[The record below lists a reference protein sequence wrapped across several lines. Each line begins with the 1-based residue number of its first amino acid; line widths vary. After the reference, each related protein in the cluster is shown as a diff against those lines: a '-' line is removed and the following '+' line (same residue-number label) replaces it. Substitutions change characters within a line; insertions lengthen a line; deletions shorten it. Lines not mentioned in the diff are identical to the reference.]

1 MHPACAVLVALGAQ
15 LPLALWQPSWPLPLP
30 VHVLSRTALAS
41 LLAWAVCPDTSPPAA
56 SCRVT
61 RRGSSDATL
70 LTGTLLTP
78 DGAMDDGSMLIEGA
92 RVTCVGKGCDLKP
105 AARQATAVV
114 CADAVISPGF
124 VNPHEHIEYSTFNP
138 YADAGTRCD
147 HRHDWRLGMR
157 NHTMRPAQINGS
169 RLGATRL
176 GELRHLLSGTTAI
189 TGGAMVPGLV
199 RNLDYVAG
207 LEDHLVAPVA
217 SWDVFPLDDARGI
230 QRIGD
235 CDYGPAAID
244 RERAGKLHRY
254 MAHVGEG
261 LDAEAANEFACLSS
275 ETFDRTP
282 MAGGGG
288 MSADIVAS
296 NVALVHALGLTEADF
311 DLVAARGA
319 HVVWSPRS
327 NVFLYGAT
335 MNVSY
340 LLEAGINVAL
350 GTDWLPSGSAT
361 MTREAGCAAPAMPA
375 SYGVRL
381 DPKTIWEM
389 MTINAARA
397 AGFEAHI
404 GSLAPGKLADVV
416 VFGGQA
422 AANDPFATAAFGPG
436 EHVEL
441 IMRGGRV
448 VLAGVGLEDLAQGS
462 TCETAVWNAGTKRV
476 CVRDDLGT
484 TYAEFVASLRG
495 AYPAILPGVP
505 PDEPSCAPTR

>member
-1 MHPACAVLVALGAQ
+1 MHLACAVLVTLGAQ
-15 LPLALWQPSWPLPLP
+15 VPLAFWKPSLPLPLP
-30 VHVLSRTALAS
+30 VHVLGRTALAS
-41 LLAWAVCPDTSPPAA
+41 LLAWAACPSTSSPPA

-61 RRGSSDATL
+61 KRGSSGAFL
-70 LTGTLLTP
+70 LTGTLLTS
-78 DGAMDDGSMLIEGA
+78 DGALDDGSMLIEGTHIA
-92 RVTCVGKGCDLKP
+92 CVGKGCGLEP
-105 AARQATAVV
+105 AARDATAVV
-114 CADAVISPGF
+114 CTDAVVSPGF
-124 VNPHEHIEYSTFNP
+124 VNPHEHIEYGNFSP

-157 NHTMRPAQINGS
+157 NTAMRPAQINGS
-169 RLGATRL
+169 RLDATRL

-189 TGGAMVPGLV
+189 VGGAMVPGLV

-207 LEDHLVAPVA
+207 LEDGLVAPVA
-217 SWDVFPLDDARGI
+217 SWDVFPLDDSRGI
-230 QRIGD
+230 QRVGD
-235 CDYGPAAID
+235 CDYGPAAIGQ
-244 RERAGKLHRY
+244 ERAGKLYRY
-254 MAHVGEG
+254 MAHVSEG

-335 MNVSY
+335 LNISY

-361 MTREAGCAAPAMPA
+361 MAREAICAASVMQA
-375 SYGVRL
+375 SHGVRL

-397 AGFEAHI
+397 AGFEAHL
-404 GSLAPGKLADVV
+404 GALAPGKLADVAI
-416 VFGGQA
+416 FGGQA
-422 AANDPFATAAFGPG
+422 AAADAFATAAFASG

-441 IMRGGRV
+441 VMRGGRV
-448 VLAGVGLEDLAQGS
+448 VLAGAGLEDLAQGPA
-462 TCETAVWNAGTKRV
+462 CESVAWNAGTKRL
-476 CVRDDLGT
+476 CVRGDLGT
-484 TYAEFVASLRG
+484 TYAEFAASLRG

-505 PDEPSCAPTR
+505 PDEPLCAPTR